1 MPANS
6 FSRRTQ
12 IVEALQRA
20 GRLSTR
26 ALSARFHV
34 SEVTIRTD
42 LALLEKQGWLERVHG
57 GAEAAHPL
65 QVERSFAERRQTH
78 LREKQRIAEAGAR
91 LVEPGQ
97 TLLLDNSTSAY
108 MMALWLRDQGALQ
121 NLRFITNSL
130 PTASLLAP
138 CRECEVMV
146 VGGVVRPETNSIVG
160 PFSPQLLDQIHAD
173 VLFLGASGL
182 TAARGL
188 TDADVREVEVKRAM
202 VAHAQRIV
210 ALVDWSKLG
219 RESFLTVATI
229 PELDILVTDGRVPD
243 ELEAELEANDVRV
256 IQA

>member
-1 MPANS
+1 MTVNS
-6 FSRRTQ
+6 FARRTQ
-12 IVEALQRA
+12 IVEALHREN
-20 GRLSTR
+20 RLSTR
-26 ALSARFHV
+26 ELSARFHV

-57 GAEAAHPL
+57 GAEAARPF
-65 QVERSFAERRQTH
+65 QTERSFAERRLAH
-78 LREKQRIAEAGAR
+78 PREKQRIAEASGR

-97 TLLLDNSTSAY
+97 TLLLDNSTSTHR
-108 MMALWLRDQGALQ
+108 MALWLRDEGELH
-121 NLRFITNSL
+121 NLRIITNSL
-130 PTASLLAP
+130 PTASLLAQ
-138 CRECEVMV
+138 CRNCEVMV
-146 VGGVVRPETNSIVG
+146 VAGVVRPETHSIVG

-202 VAHAQRIV
+202 VARAQQVV

-219 RESFLTVATI
+219 RESFLTVAAI
-229 PELDILVTDGRVPD
+229 AELDLLVTDGRVPD
-243 ELEAELEANDVRV
+243 DLDAALTACGVRV